1 MKKVFKYLFTFL
13 LLIPMVFAITA
24 CSGNGGDGG
33 SGNGGPGDGG
43 SNSPSGIPAG
53 YYQVMYYERDD
64 SCENEILLGTALF
77 EKGTAPTIAEPSSYY
92 DNLVYHSGK
101 IFNEWRMSY
110 NDSTWGWCEDSLNID
125 VITYQI
131 NWDINNNIIKLYAN
145 YFYSVQPVTY
155 ELNGGINH
163 ANNGDAYIQN
173 TELGIPTKDGYY
185 FAGWTYT
192 SDDPEI
198 YSDEPTRK
206 LSLYSVPTGIVFT
219 ANWEEYVV
227 KFVTTS
233 GSGNIE
239 DIHYSES
246 DTSVALP
253 TTGVEKYGCF
263 LKGWSL
269 NENTSPD
276 DTCYTNEIAVSPEP
290 ENWWEEPICGE
301 ITLYSVWDTKLNI
314 NSYGAV
320 SGFKS
325 EYQDETHMYVPAE
338 FNGVKI
344 TGVSTSGAPNL
355 KFLQLENDGD
365 FLEYNSYSPSFNF
378 SVNSTTLETLYCPK
392 NFEQITISCCPK
404 LKNIYLGEK
413 LKKLSIYDNIYTNN
427 SLTTLSLPDVIEEVS
442 IINLLALQSIEFG
455 PNLKRLMITNNNA
468 MKSISIPK
476 TYNGILRLTNMTGL
490 EEVTLPITVPDYYD
504 FTDTLLVNCQ
514 NIKKMTINKTNVDW
528 ADGEC
533 SPLRNLTN
541 LEEVVIEDLTEIYQY
556 YFSAVPNLKKVTI
569 NGPVTEVETK
579 AFYNS
584 PCLESV
590 IFNNTTQMT
599 LGESVFEGCVKLKN
613 FTYQPNTITELPKKA
628 FYGCYALEGFSALN
642 EMSIGERVFENS
654 GLKVVNNSTNI
665 TGVDDFSFKNTKI
678 TNLDLTSIRNIYMPK
693 EFVYGCSLLES
704 VKLPNT
710 ITYILNSCFAECP
723 KLDFEDMSVFHNV
736 TTIESAVF
744 KNTAIKSFASWDKL
758 NNLERNIFEDCKQ
771 LTSINLSKGTFVS
784 LINTFENS
792 AIEGEIEIPGRINRY
807 VSAFNNCNSVTK
819 LKFNAGEIIYMA
831 ELSIDN
837 MDALEEIEFNREF
850 RFERFVWNSE
860 GTHIFGK
867 LISLKKITDIGMYGL
882 LDKFSTYDGYENP
895 TEHFQVY
902 TPAGS
907 DTTYYIPKTLTTLE
921 FLGGSSMFEKA
932 RGWESETLTTLI
944 LHEEVKSVEYFK
956 NCINLENIDMSTVK
970 NVGPYAFAGCT
981 KLKTIDLSNVEN
993 IGTNAFAGCTELTDV
1008 DLSNIVSIGQSAFE
1022 GCTKIT
1028 NVDLSNL
1035 NSVGKKAFLNCTN
1048 LVIDNDLVLTSLG
1061 ESAFENCS
1069 LINVD
1074 IDLSGLT
1081 QTNIPVSA
1089 FKNCEN
1095 IKSFTLPTTITEVE
1109 SYAFY
1114 NCRKANFGIEF
1125 AGDIKFGSY
1134 AFAESGVTS
1143 VKFKDNLDASC
1154 GEYVFLNCK
1163 NLKTFTF
1170 GSEDGRILT
1179 KGFFKGCSAIETID
1193 ITNVSTVREEA
1204 FADCTSLKEIKANT
1218 NGTTNFYAGALTGLI
1233 NLEKISSMY
1242 LQIQENNLLESTKL
1256 KNINIY
1262 ISQSFPGILSTE
1274 EKENCNVVKIGYNTY
1289 YIPNIFEEVNLI
1301 SHKNRGNDNLDITY
1315 ISVDDNLTVEIIIL
1329 EW

>member
-24 CSGNGGDGG
+24 CTGNGGDGG
-33 SGNGGPGDGG
+33 SDNGGSGDGG
-43 SNSPSGIPAG
+43 SNSPSGIPTG

-64 SCENEILLGTALF
+64 SYENEILLGTALF

-110 NDSTWGWCEDSLNID
+110 NDSTWGWCEESLNID
-125 VITYQI
+125 YLTYQI
-131 NWDINNNIIKLYAN
+131 NWDLNNNTIKFYAS
-145 YFYSVQPVTY
+145 YFCEVQPVTY

-163 ANNGDAYIQN
+163 ANNGDTYIQN

-276 DTCYTNEIAVSPEP
+276 DTYYTNEIAVSSEQ

-325 EYQDETHMYVPAE
+325 EYQDETHMYIPAE

-344 TGVSTSGAPNL
+344 TSVSTSGAPNL

-365 FLEYNSYSPSFNF
+365 FLEYNSYSPSYNF
-378 SVNSTTLETLYCPK
+378 SVNSSTLETLYCPK
-392 NFEQITISCCPK
+392 NFEKITISTCPN
-404 LKNIYLGEK
+404 LKNLYLGEK
-413 LKKLSIYDNIYTNN
+413 LKKLSIYDHIYTNN
-427 SLTTLSLPDVIEEVS
+427 SLTTLSLPDAIEEVS

-455 PNLKRLMITNNNA
+455 PNLKSLMITNNNA
-468 MKSISIPK
+468 MKTINMPK
-476 TYNGILRLTNMTGL
+476 TYDGLLMLTNMTAL
-490 EEVTLPITVPDYYD
+490 EEATLPITVPERND
-504 FTDTLLVNCQ
+504 FTEEIFINCS
-514 NIKKMTINKTNVDW
+514 NIKKITINKTNVEW
-528 ADGEC
+528 SSYEF
-533 SPLRNLTN
+533 SPFRNLTS
-541 LEEVVIEDLTEIYQY
+541 LEEVVIEDLTEIFQY

-584 PCLESV
+584 PCLESI

-613 FTYQPNTITELPKKA
+613 FTYQPNSISELPKKA

-642 EMSIGERVFENS
+642 DMSIGERVFENS
-654 GLKVVNNSTNI
+654 GLKVFNNSTNI
-665 TGVDDFSFKNTKI
+665 TSVGAYSFKNTKI
-678 TNLDLTSIRNIYMPK
+678 TNLDLTNITNTHMPQ
-693 EFVYGCSLLES
+693 EFVYNCSLLES

-710 ITYILNSCFAECP
+710 ITYISSSCFAECP
-723 KLDFEDMSVFHNV
+723 ELDFEDMSVFHNV
-736 TTIESAVF
+736 TTIEGGAF
-744 KNTAIKSFASWDKL
+744 KNTAIKNFNSWDKL
-758 NNLERNIFEDCKQ
+758 ANIENNVFENCKQ
-771 LTSINLSKGTFVS
+771 LTSVDLSKGIFVS
-784 LINTFENS
+784 LIRTFKNTT
-792 AIEGEIEIPGRINRY
+792 IEGEVEIPGRITRY
-807 VSAFNNCNSVTK
+807 ASAFNNCNSVTK

-837 MDALEEIEFNREF
+837 MDALEEIEFNKEF
-850 RFERFVWNSE
+850 RFERLVWNSE
-860 GTHIFGK
+860 GTHVFGK
-867 LISLKKITDIGMYGL
+867 LISLKKITDTGIKGL
-882 LDKFSTYDGYENP
+882 LDYFSTYGGYENP

-902 TPAGS
+902 TPAGK

-921 FLGGSSMFEKA
+921 FLGGSLVTGPVS
-932 RGWESETLTTLI
+932 GWESETLTTLI
-944 LHEEVKSVEYFK
+944 FHEDVKSVENFK
-956 NCINLENIDMSTVK
+956 NCINLENINMSTVK
-970 NVGPYAFAGCT
+970 EIGLNAFAGCT
-981 KLKTIDLSNVEN
+981 KLKTIDLSNVET
-993 IGTNAFAGCTELTDV
+993 IGANAFTGCTELTGV

-1028 NVDLSNL
+1028 TVDLSNL

-1048 LVIDNDLVLTSLG
+1048 LVINNDLVLTSLG

-1069 LINVD
+1069 LINCN

-1081 QTNIPVSA
+1081 QTNIPASA

-1095 IKSFTLPTTITEVE
+1095 IKSFTLPTTINEVE

-1114 NCRKANFGIEF
+1114 NCKNASFSAEF
-1125 AGDIKFGSY
+1125 AGHIKFGSY
-1134 AFAESGVTS
+1134 AFAESGITS
-1143 VKFKDNLDASC
+1143 VKLNNSLNDDS

-1163 NLKTFTF
+1163 NLKIFTF
-1170 GSEDGRILT
+1170 RSSEFATYNFYLH
-1179 KGFFKGCSAIETID
+1179 KGFFKGCTSIETID
-1193 ITNVSTVREEA
+1193 ITNVKYVYEEV
-1204 FADCTSLKEIKANT
+1204 FADCTSLKEIKLNNNRET
-1218 NGTTNFYAGALTGLI
+1218 YFYESALTGTTS
-1233 NLEKISSMY
+1233 LEQISWDM
-1242 LQIQENNLLESTKL
+1242 
-1256 KNINIY
+1256 
-1262 ISQSFPGILSTE
+1262 
-1274 EKENCNVVKIGYNTY
+1274 
-1289 YIPNIFEEVNLI
+1289 
-1301 SHKNRGNDNLDITY
+1301 
-1315 ISVDDNLTVEIIIL
+1315 IIWI
-1329 EW
+1329 